1 MIRLGV
7 VRLAMIRLA
16 AFMLAVLWPASPK
29 ALAQEAGEDAEGSG
43 RRPAQHFEI
52 LRATSEIDIDGR
64 LDETGWADA
73 LQISLDYQWFP
84 TDNTAPP
91 VETSCSLTYDT
102 SNLYVGCRASDPDPS
117 AIRAHIADR
126 DTPFQDDHILILLD
140 TFNDQ
145 RRAFQFRI
153 NPYGVQM
160 DALLG
165 VGFEDFSWD
174 EIWDSKG
181 RITDEGY
188 VVEAAIP
195 FKSLSFP
202 DADEGPQTWGV
213 ILERSYPRSVRHRIE
228 NIEQDL
234 SNSCILCQS
243 DKVTGFEGI
252 SAGSDLEIN
261 PTLTSIRTDRR
272 NELTDEGLET
282 GSVEWEPGLTARW
295 GLTSNLSL
303 DGTVNPDFSQVE
315 ADVAQL
321 ETNRRFA
328 LFFPETRPFFLEGAD
343 IFGSPTNLIF
353 TRTVVD
359 PVAGMK
365 LSGKAGSNALGLFL
379 TRDEVNNLVFPA
391 NQGSRGVL
399 LDDQEVNA
407 GVARIR
413 HDIGASSS
421 LGALAT
427 GRVAEDYHNWV
438 AGVDGSIQLDRS
450 TTLVFQYARSET
462 KYPDSVASDFGQ
474 RTGSFGGDLARLSL
488 FHRSRDWF
496 VLANLQDLGR
506 DFRADAGFVPR
517 VDTRGGTFDV
527 GRTWRGQPGDFFS
540 QLQFSAGVDYFED
553 HDGRTTD
560 RSGSAT
566 ATYRGPLQS
575 MVQLRFGLDDRLFA
589 DEVFSLHQTSLLT
602 TLQPSGALTLGL
614 MGVVGENIDFTNV
627 READLVR
634 IAPSLTWRAGRRVN
648 LNLSHAFERLSL
660 DGERIFHTNLSQ
672 VRLLYHISV
681 EAFVRATVQY
691 RDVDRNLD
699 LYSAPVEEST
709 QTLFTQFLFSLKLN
723 PRTVAFV
730 GYSDNRLGLTEFD
743 LTQTDRT
750 FFVKLGYA
758 WRP

>member
-1 MIRLGV
+1 MTLRTP
-7 VRLAMIRLA
+7 VRPTRICLTASV
-16 AFMLAVLWPASPK
+16 LAVLWPASPNTQ
-29 ALAQEAGEDAEGSG
+29 AQDTREGAEGS
-43 RRPAQHFEI
+43 RRRAAQHFEI
-52 LRATSEIDIDGR
+52 PRTASDIDIDGR
-64 LDETGWADA
+64 LDEAGWVEA
-73 LQISLDYQWFP
+73 LEIPLDYQWFP
-84 TDNTAPP
+84 TDDTAAP
-91 VETSCSLTYDT
+91 VETTCSLMYDT

-117 AIRAHIADR
+117 AIRAHVADR
-126 DTPFQDDHILILLD
+126 DTPFQDDHVLILLD

-181 RITDEGY
+181 RITEEGY

-202 DADEGPQTWGV
+202 DQGEGPQTWGV

-234 SNSCILCQS
+234 SNNCILCQA

-252 SAGSDLEIN
+252 SAGTDLELN

-272 NELTDEGLET
+272 NELTDEGLES
-282 GSVEWEPGLTARW
+282 GSIDWEPGLTARW

-365 LSGKAGSNALGLFL
+365 LSGKAGPNAIGLFL

-391 NQGSRGVL
+391 AQGSRGVL
-399 LDDQEVNA
+399 LDDQQVSA
-407 GVARIR
+407 GVGRIR
-413 HDIGASSS
+413 RDIGASSS

-427 GRVAEDYHNWV
+427 GRVADGYHNWV
-438 AGVDGSIQLDRS
+438 AGVDGSIQLDQS
-450 TTLVFQYARSET
+450 TTLTFQYAHSDT
-462 KYPDSVASDFGQ
+462 QYPDSLAVDFDQKRGA
-474 RTGSFGGDLARLSL
+474 FGGDLARLNL
-488 FHRSRDWF
+488 RHTTRDWF
-496 VLANLQDLGR
+496 VLADLRSLGR

-527 GRTWRGQPGDFFS
+527 GRIFRGGPGDFFS

-553 HDGRTTD
+553 QDGQTTD
-560 RSGSAT
+560 RSGSVT

-575 MVQLRFGLDDRLFA
+575 TVMLRFGLDDRLFA
-589 DEVFSLHQTSLLT
+589 DEMFSLHQTSLAFS
-602 TLQPSGALTLGL
+602 LQPSGALALGL
-614 MGVVGENIDFTNV
+614 GGLVGENIDFTNV
-627 READLVR
+627 RQADIIR
-634 IAPSLTWRAGRRVN
+634 IAPSVTWRAGRRVN

-660 DGERIFHTNLSQ
+660 EGDRIFHTNLSQ

-691 RDVDRNLD
+691 RNVDRNLD
-699 LYSAPVEEST
+699 LYSVPVEEST
-709 QTLFTQFLFSLKLN
+709 QTLFTQFLFSFKLN